1 MIKST
6 ILPWHAAMHP
16 QLTMSLAHL
25 QQDGLL
31 QHDRESLVL
40 LVLLVID
47 DLHVQHLPASTRVRE
62 SGAARSHRHRRM
74 SSFVRSSSL
83 KTTKQNKTP
92 TSLSISCWELLHK
105 CDQKI
110 DPRQQVGP
118 LCFRTLLNK
127 NSMSKR

>member
-6 ILPWHAAMHP
+6 ILLWHAAMHP

-47 DLHVQHLPASTRVRE
+47 DLHIQHLPASTRVRE
-62 SGAARSHRHRRM
+62 TGAGRSHRHRRM
-74 SSFVRSSSL
+74 SHICSRFLV
-83 KTTKQNKTP
+83 KKQKQNKTKRP
-92 TSLSISCWELLHK
+92 NK
-105 CDQKI
+105 C
-110 DPRQQVGP
+110 
-118 LCFRTLLNK
+118 
-127 NSMSKR
+127 